1 MWTNHNVI
9 IKYSF
14 FIIVINL
21 FVIFLQN
28 CIEQPFESQ
37 YVKVARNNEFAEE
50 FLYNIRIIFQSLDT
64 RMSMYCTLHNVYECE
79 CCTWQVMKTFTMFDS
94 TPNLIFGM
102 LIAYLLTLSLQRY
115 ECKIIF
121 IYCYKFV
128 WS

>member
-9 IKYSF
+9 IKCSF

-64 RMSMYCTLHNVYECE
+64 RMSMYPTQCIWVRVLYMTSNENLHNVWFNSKSHFWDVNCL
-79 CCTWQVMKTFTMFDS
+79 FINPFS
-94 TPNLIFGM
+94 P
-102 LIAYLLTLSLQRY
+102 
-115 ECKIIF
+115 KIW
-121 IYCYKFV
+121 V
-128 WS
+128 